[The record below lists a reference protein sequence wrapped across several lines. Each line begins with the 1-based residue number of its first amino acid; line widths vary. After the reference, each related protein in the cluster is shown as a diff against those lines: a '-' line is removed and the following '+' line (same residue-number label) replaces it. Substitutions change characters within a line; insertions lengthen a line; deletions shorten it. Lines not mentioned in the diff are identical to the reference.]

1 MKKTSVIIGSLI
13 MVIIILLVVILI
25 MTLDNKSSK
34 LDNTTT
40 TTKSFGEEMPSSE
53 EITTLSTTSATTT
66 TSTTTTTTGETTTI
80 PAGYISSTAKTK
92 KTKKTTTTTT
102 ETTTTTTRITDISE
116 IKCDDNNRVAWSNV
130 LFSIEDGKLYVY
142 LNDYEHKYLTTYNN
156 LDCMAFKRLPQS
168 SFGSVYVYRGAN
180 LVKEFNYSQFN
191 TYTEDNLGTLVGNYT
206 VVQN

>member
-1 MKKTSVIIGSLI
+1 MKKTSVIIGSLV
-13 MVIIILLVVILI
+13 MVIIILLVVILV
-25 MTLDNKSSK
+25 MALDNKSNK

-40 TTKSFGEEMPSSE
+40 TTKAFNEEIPSSE
-53 EITTLSTTSATTT
+53 KVTTLPTTSETTTTTTTTTT
-66 TSTTTTTTGETTTI
+66 TSTGTI

-116 IKCDDNNRVAWSNV
+116 IKCDDNNRIAWSNV

-142 LNDYEHKYLTTYNN
+142 LDDYQHKYLTKYNN
-156 LDCMAFKRLPQS
+156 LDCIAFKRLPQS
-168 SFGSVYVYRGAN
+168 SFGSIYIYRGAN

-191 TYTEDNLGTLVGNYT
+191 TYTEDTLGDLIGNYT
-206 VVQN
+206 VIQN